1 MYRFWNQS
9 CYCNCYCNW
18 KIFHF
23 GRMLQFLCSHWPPH
37 WWIEFPFDVNV
48 PQVCLHH
55 CESRPHWSWYQSLSL
70 RIFLFWEG
78 VLVWKVTIFSAIF
91 SVIVLF
97 ISLWE
102 GVSVWKWAMLL
113 VVVLSLLWAWNWSNG
128 TVGRVSSDWWLSL
141 GLTTDRSPPRS
152 WFKSL
157 SALDCDNSNGIS
169 ESGSSALMVH
179 LGGCDLVLLAGMVLT
194 LLTESPANWVC
205 FLSLMA
211 LFSGYRVSAI

>member
-1 MYRFWNQS
+1 MDWVPIWCR
-9 CYCNCYCNW
+9 
-18 KIFHF
+18 
-23 GRMLQFLCSHWPPH
+23 CSSGVSPSLWVTSSL
-37 WWIEFPFDVNV
+37 ELV
-48 PQVCLHH
+48 PVPVS
-55 CESRPHWSWYQSLSL
+55 EMISL
-70 RIFLFWEG
+70 WEG
-78 VLVWKVTIFSAIF
+78 VLVWEVTIFSTIF

-102 GVSVWKWAMLL
+102 GVMVWEWAMLL
-113 VVVLSLLWAWNWSNG
+113 VVVLSLLWAWNWPNG

-169 ESGSSALMVH
+169 KSGSSALMVH

-194 LLTESPANWVC
+194 LLSGSPANRVC
-205 FLSLMA
+205 FLGLIA
-211 LFSGYRVSAI
+211 LFSGYSVSAI